1 MRRNMKLSVLA
12 LTAVAAGLSLTAC
25 GTEGV
30 SASAST
36 SLAGASAVQN
46 ASSNSAPDAASPA
59 GAAARQNASS
69 SSRSGSDRN
78 GGSGASN
85 SGAGSAS
92 RSASSSG
99 TMCKSSNLA
108 FSTHHGIE
116 GEQEIV
122 VFKNIGSATCTMR
135 GYAGVDLK
143 GNDSDDAISVAR
155 VPMDTPTIRLAPGEQ
170 TDFVLDYPRN
180 DSGGSGYTFTTMIVT
195 PPNETHSKT
204 LSTSINVPLDNPD
217 QGSDDPGIVLN
228 PVGAG
233 K

>member
-36 SLAGASAVQN
+36 SLAGASAIQN
-46 ASSNSAPDAASPA
+46 ASSNSDSDAASQA
-59 GAAARQNASS
+59 GAPARQNASS
-69 SSRSGSDRN
+69 SSRSNSGKSA
-78 GGSGASN
+78 GSGASK
-85 SGAGSAS
+85 SGSA
-92 RSASSSG
+92 SASSS
-99 TMCKSSNLA
+99 TCQTSNLA

-122 VFKNIGSATCTMR
+122 VFKNIGSSTCTMR

-195 PPNETHSKT
+195 PPNETRSKT